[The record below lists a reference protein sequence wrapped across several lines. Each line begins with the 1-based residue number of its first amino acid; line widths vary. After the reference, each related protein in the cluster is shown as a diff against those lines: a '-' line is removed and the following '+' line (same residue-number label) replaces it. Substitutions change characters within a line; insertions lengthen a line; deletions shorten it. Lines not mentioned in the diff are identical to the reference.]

1 MIMELRKNTAVSEP
15 FVIFSK
21 ISARH
26 HERFQLKPRLR
37 VLIADLY
44 IMLTKSKKGL
54 KDVRNSV
61 SASCKGQRQRF
72 RVSTKRT
79 RIKKTPG
86 L

>member
-1 MIMELRKNTAVSEP
+1 MELRKNTAVSEP

-37 VLIADLY
+37 VLITDLY

-54 KDVRNSV
+54 KDVRSSV
-61 SASCKGQRQRF
+61 SASCKGQI
-72 RVSTKRT
+72 STKRT
-79 RIKKTPG
+79 RIKKNPG